1 MFTFRDA
8 EYPAD
13 PYPGRRAP
21 TSFVHVDGVGYPLTA
36 EPSGY
41 VVSGANGSGPDGSGP
56 DGSGGSRDV
65 DGRGGVPLDAWLAA
79 RGAQPLAG
87 RTPVLAYGSNACP
100 SKLTWL
106 RDNLGFTGPA
116 VALLADCVGYAA
128 VWTTGV
134 RARDNQRTVT
144 LTLMPNVQGVSDTPA
159 VTEQHVVLLATD
171 DQLKTLDK
179 CEGADLSCWG
189 EPGRADPRYRR
200 ELLPDGVV
208 SVAGAALTAPVQAY
222 VGCHPDRLPALVDGV
237 PVRAV
242 EGAFPASDATN
253 DAFTAPNAV
262 KASFSASGD
271 TPPHPP

>member
-13 PYPGRRAP
+13 PYPGLRAP
-21 TSFVHVDGVGYPLTA
+21 TSFVHVDGVGYPLATT
-36 EPSGY
+36 PGGY
-41 VVSGANGSGPDGSGP
+41 VV
-56 DGSGGSRDV
+56 
-65 DGRGGVPLDAWLAA
+65 GGVPLGAWLTA
-79 RGAQPLAG
+79 RGAPPLAG

-116 VALLADCVGYAA
+116 VALLAECVGYAA

-144 LTLMPNVQGVSDTPA
+144 LMPMPHVPDGPGIV
-159 VTEQHVVLLATD
+159 EQHVVLLATD
-171 DQLKTLDK
+171 DQLRVLDV
-179 CEGADLSCWG
+179 CEGADLTCWG
-189 EPGRADPRYRR
+189 EPGRDDPRYRR

-208 SVAGAALTAPVQAY
+208 SVDDAALTAPVHAY
-222 VGCHPDRLPALVDGV
+222 FGCHPDRLPALVDGA

-242 EGAFPASDATN
+242 HGAFPASNAAN
-253 DAFTAPNAV
+253 DAFPAPDAA
-262 KASFSASGD
+262 KASISASGN
-271 TPPHPP
+271 TPPHTP

>member
-36 EPSGY
+36 EPGGY
-41 VVSGANGSGPDGSGP
+41 VV
-56 DGSGGSRDV
+56 
-65 DGRGGVPLDAWLAA
+65 GGVPVDAWLTA
-79 RGAQPLAG
+79 RGAPPLSG

-106 RDNLGFTGPA
+106 RDNLGLTGPA
-116 VALLADCVGYAA
+116 VALRAECVGYAA

-134 RARDNQRTVT
+134 RARDNQRPVT
-144 LTLMPNVQGVSDTPA
+144 LTPMPNVV
-159 VTEQHVVLLATD
+159 EWHVVLLATE
-171 DQLKTLDK
+171 DQLKVLDV

-189 EPGRADPRYRR
+189 EPGSDDPRYRR

-208 SVAGAALTAPVQAY
+208 SVDGAALTEPVHAY
-222 VGCHPDRLPALVDGV
+222 FGCHPDRLPALVDAA
-237 PVRAV
+237 PVRALND
-242 EGAFPASDATN
+242 AFPASDAAN
-253 DAFTAPNAV
+253 DAFAAPNAV

-271 TPPHPP
+271 TPPHAP

>member
-21 TSFVHVDGVGYPLTA
+21 TSFVHVDGVGYPLATT
-36 EPSGY
+36 PGGY
-41 VVSGANGSGPDGSGP
+41 VVGADGS
-56 DGSGGSRDV
+56 
-65 DGRGGVPLDAWLAA
+65 GGVPLDPWLTA
-79 RGAQPLAG
+79 RGAPPLAG

-116 VALLADCVGYAA
+116 VALLAECGGYAA

-144 LTLMPNVQGVSDTPA
+144 LMRTPH
-159 VTEQHVVLLATD
+159 VPHVPDVVEQHVVLLATD
-171 DQLKTLDK
+171 DQLRVLDV

-189 EPGRADPRYRR
+189 EPGRDDPRYRR

-208 SVAGAALTAPVQAY
+208 SIDGAALTAPVHAY
-222 VGCHPDRLPALVDGV
+222 FGCHPDRLPALVDGA
-237 PVRAV
+237 PIRAV
-242 EGAFPASDATN
+242 HGAFPASDAGN
-253 DAFTAPNAV
+253 DACRTPNAANDAYIAPNAG
-262 KASFSASGD
+262 KPSFSASGD
-271 TPPHPP
+271 TPPHTS